1 MTLLQTGRFLETKAK
16 NFPGDGDNSMP
27 TNSSKQITGLLC
39 AWNDERRE
47 ATLDELV
54 PLVYDELH
62 RQAHRYLRRERAGHT
77 LQTTALI
84 NEAFLKLIEQK
95 NVSWES
101 RTHFFGIAAQLM
113 RRVLLDYARKK
124 HREKRGGGRDD
135 IPLEES
141 VMIQAGKFNLDLLAL
156 DEALTRLAELDEQQ
170 ARIVELKF
178 FGDLTIEETAQA
190 LDISTATVKR
200 DWNAA
205 RAWLHHELTR

>member
-1 MTLLQTGRFLETKAK
+1 MQAGRFLETKTE
-16 NFPGDGDNSMP
+16 NFPGDVDNAMS
-27 TNSSKQITGLLC
+27 TYSSKQITGLLC
-39 AWNDERRE
+39 AWSDERCE
-47 ATLDELV
+47 AALDALV

-62 RQAHRYLRRERAGHT
+62 RQAHCFLRRERAGHT

-84 NEAFLKLIEQK
+84 NEAFLKLIDQR

-141 VMIQAGKFNLDLLAL
+141 VTIQAGKFNLDLLAL
-156 DEALTRLAELDEQQ
+156 DDALTRLAKLDEQQ

-178 FGDLTIEETAQA
+178 FGDLTIEGTAQA
-190 LDISTATVKR
+190 LGVSTATVKR